1 MHIYKG
7 IYIYRYIKH
16 ISIDIYIHIHTLE
29 ADLGLILQLGRP
41 AGEGN
46 GYPLQ

>member
-1 MHIYKG
+1 MFY
-7 IYIYRYIKH
+7 
-16 ISIDIYIHIHTLE
+16 ISIDIYTHIHTLE
-29 ADLGLILQLGRP
+29 ADLGLILRLGGP